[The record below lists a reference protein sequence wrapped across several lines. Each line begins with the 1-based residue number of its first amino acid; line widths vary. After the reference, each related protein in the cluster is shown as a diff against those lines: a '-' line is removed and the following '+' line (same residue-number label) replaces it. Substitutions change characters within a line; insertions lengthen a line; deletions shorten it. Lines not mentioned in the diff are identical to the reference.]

1 METTAL
7 HDINRQIDADVN
19 RLYNEIAQKCA
30 ESFTDEINDSLNSI
44 ESAADKLSNASEQFV
59 SSQEEFAKVSRE
71 LNDTLNSVSDAA
83 IAADKV
89 TSELGSTV
97 SAVEKCTG
105 KLQELA
111 DKTNNLS
118 GAVTEVF
125 NTAKS
130 KAILV
135 GEELELA
142 TAKVRESVE
151 KIQTDFGAVS
161 NKTAEEINDLTS
173 AIVDALNVCDK
184 QLKELG
190 QASEMI
196 QSAASDVM
204 ARLNSTKNELD
215 ARCEAIST
223 ELSRA
228 TEEITNATAKYSEL
242 VKLSNEKLNASS
254 EILDN
259 IIQQLNESDE
269 KRKIELAN
277 YTKRNNL
284 HFYVL
289 SGIAAICM
297 ILQIINF
304 FEQ

>member
-19 RLYNEIAQKCA
+19 KLYNEIAQKCA
-30 ESFTDEINDSLNSI
+30 ESFNDNIDETLNSI
-44 ESAADKLSNASEQFV
+44 ETAADKLSDTSEQFA
-59 SSQEEFAKVSRE
+59 SSREEFAKVSRE
-71 LNDTLNSVSDAA
+71 LNDALNSVSDAA

-89 TSELGSTV
+89 TSELGGTV
-97 SAVEKCTG
+97 SVVEKCAG

-125 NTAKS
+125 DTAKS

-151 KIQTDFGAVS
+151 KIQTDFGTVS
-161 NKTAEEINDLTS
+161 NKTAEEIKGSTS
-173 AIVDALNVCDK
+173 AVVDASNACDK

-196 QSAASDVM
+196 QSAAGDVM

-215 ARCEAIST
+215 ARREAISA

-228 TEEITNATAKYSEL
+228 AEEITNATAKYSEL
-242 VKLSNEKLNASS
+242 VKSSNEKLDASS

-269 KRKIELAN
+269 KRKNELAN

-289 SGIAAICM
+289 SGITAICM

-304 FEQ
+304 FV